1 MEITKEF
8 LENRPL
14 SYSRLK
20 EFRRSPKHYILSF
33 EKVKVTSEAQLIG
46 SVTDCLLIEGEES
59 FNKTFMVYTPFDK
72 RSNAAKAEWEALLA
86 KARDTNKTLVD
97 KVTVETA
104 QKCVT
109 SIRECEPAQ
118 PFLNMR
124 RRHTKLTWRDKATGL
139 PCIGYTD
146 WDCIVNDQLFIVDLK
161 TSQSA
166 DPDDFTRAVW
176 TFQYF
181 MQVGSY
187 LEGYKNMYFQFPYF
201 LFLTVETT
209 EPYNVSLNFVEGKYA
224 EFCREEFL
232 GTLKAF
238 KQCLDKNLWHQGYE
252 FRLME
257 LAPYFPLRKPGYG
270 KKMYGFPED

>member
-20 EFRRSPKHYILSF
+20 EFRRSPKHYMLSF
-33 EKVKVTSEAQLIG
+33 EKVKVTSEPQIIG
-46 SVTDCLLIEGEES
+46 SAVDVLLISGEDE
-59 FNKTFMVYTPFDK
+59 FDK
-72 RSNAAKAEWEALLA
+72 NFMIYSSFEKRTKEAKAEWAALLE
-86 KARDTNKTLVD
+86 KARSLNKTLID
-97 KVTVETA
+97 KESVEIA

-109 SIRECEPAQ
+109 SIRENEPAQ

-124 RRHTKLTWRDKATGL
+124 RRHQKLLWKDKYTGL
-139 PCIGYTD
+139 PCVGYTD

-161 TSQSA
+161 TSNSA
-166 DPDDFTRAVW
+166 DPEDFTKAVW
-176 TFQYF
+176 KYQYYI
-181 MQVGSY
+181 QVGSY
-187 LEGYKNMYFQFPYF
+187 LEGYKNMFYQFPYF
-201 LFLTVETT
+201 LFLTVETV

-252 FRLME
+252 FRLLE

-270 KKMYGFPED
+270 SKMYGFPED